1 MATNKAKRSI
11 HLAQPERRRP
21 NPEQIRRPKYG
32 LRISPAGSDARKAAQ
47 PTRRRPNHE
56 PVGLMPVKAHIYYA
70 MAELNAGLEKAIL
83 SLKALQNIHFFRACG
98 LTAMNDVL
106 CGIRARANRQLM
118 TVANERETV
127 NASHFQQFSVEPKNR

>member
-11 HLAQPERRRP
+11 HLAQPQPKLGNLNPSRRP
-21 NPEQIRRPKYG
+21 
-32 LRISPAGSDARKAAQ
+32 D
-47 PTRRRPNHE
+47 HE
-56 PVGLMPVKAHIYYA
+56 PAGLMPVKAHIYHA
-70 MAELNAGLEKAIL
+70 MAELNAGLEKAIVN
-83 SLKALQNIHFFRACG
+83 LKVLQNIHFFRSCG

-127 NASHFQQFSVEPKNR
+127 NTGHFQQFSVEPKNR